1 MVRTQQVVSRADL
14 YNDKNDGSNSDEN
27 QSQEE
32 FPHEDFEIVDVVDDI
47 NDGKIEA
54 TTGGEEEKEQ
64 TQEEEQEQDE
74 VFEFFPL
81 FANEELT
88 KVTIEENK
96 RISDVME
103 ADVEDEEEGDVYPF
117 IYVKQERP
125 ESYYFGRYTDE
136 EKKQFQD
143 AAIDLNTLQKNSY
156 PRTLYGK
163 KDHTVL
169 DLTRHNSQIEAEL
182 LRSKKLKRRRPGKKQ
197 RLAHKMGK
205 QHEQE
210 RADLKQNLKKR
221 FRKRGGKKN
230 KKPKLNPLAN
240 AGADIKD

>member
-1 MVRTQQVVSRADL
+1 MNTQQVVSRADL
-14 YNDKNDGSNSDEN
+14 YKDENDDSIPESFVDEN

-32 FPHEDFEIVDVVDDI
+32 FPHEEFEIVDVVDDI
-47 NDGKIEA
+47 NAGKTEDIQ
-54 TTGGEEEKEQ
+54 GG
-64 TQEEEQEQDE
+64 EEQEQDQE
-74 VFEFFPL
+74 QEDVFEFFPL

-96 RISDVME
+96 RLSDVME
-103 ADVEDEEEGDVYPF
+103 ADIEDEEEEGEIYPF
-117 IYVKQERP
+117 KYVKQDRP
-125 ESYYFGRYTDE
+125 ESYYFGRYTEE

-143 AAIDLNTLQKNSY
+143 SAIDLTTLQNNSY

-169 DLTRHNSQIEAEL
+169 DLNRHNSQIEAEM